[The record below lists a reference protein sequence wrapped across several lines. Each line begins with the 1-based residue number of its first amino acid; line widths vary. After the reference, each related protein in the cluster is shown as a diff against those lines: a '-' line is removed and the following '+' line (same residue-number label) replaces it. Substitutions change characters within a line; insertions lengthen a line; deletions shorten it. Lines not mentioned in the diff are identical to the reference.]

1 MWHTVNDPDGAG
13 HAYYIEGYDIIGKT
27 GTAQIASTNGEGY
40 LTGDKEVIRS
50 IALMFPKDDPEII
63 IYGAVKRSTT
73 VSSLSEPVKE
83 IIQNIAKYYNIYNE
97 PEDEATSNKE
107 IKNYINEETE
117 TVKEE
122 LQSMNITPI
131 ILGSGDVITDQYPIN
146 TTISNSEKVFLITN
160 QTDYVLPDL
169 TGYSRSDLETL
180 FTFLNI
186 SYTIKGNGY
195 LKSQSIKSG
204 TKITPDMH
212 IEVALESEIKNE

>member
-1 MWHTVNDPDGAG
+1 M
-13 HAYYIEGYDIIGKT
+13 KKQK
-27 GTAQIASTNGEGY
+27 QI
-40 LTGDKEVIRS
+40 K
-50 IALMFPKDDPEII
+50 K
-63 IYGAVKRSTT
+63 
-73 VSSLSEPVKE
+73 
-83 IIQNIAKYYNIYNE
+83 
-97 PEDEATSNKE
+97 
-107 IKNYINEETE
+107 
-117 TVKEE
+117 E

-195 LKSQSIKSG
+195 LKSQMYK
-204 TKITPDMH
+204 KWY
-212 IEVALESEIKNE
+212 ENNA